1 VDDGRAGLALA
12 EKWMVAG
19 TEMTALTMSL
29 TGKSTKHHPLRSAA
43 QRACGCSIPFIS
55 TDPPPK
61 PPRRQGTQ
69 FDSSRAVPYNRVT
82 P

>member
-1 VDDGRAGLALA
+1 
-12 EKWMVAG
+12 MVAG

-55 TDPPPK
+55 TDPAAEAPAK
-61 PPRRQGTQ
+61 AG
-69 FDSSRAVPYNRVT
+69 DAV
-82 P
+82 